1 MMIGRSKS
9 GTTFSR
15 NRIELMRLSG
25 AQNVSFIT
33 SESNIRF
40 LKQSR
45 RQRKQRSKRD
55 CRRLL
60 R

>member
-1 MMIGRSKS
+1 
-9 GTTFSR
+9 
-15 NRIELMRLSG
+15 LMRLSG